1 MFQAM
6 RRFSLILIGLSV
18 AAPAFAQSFSDALDE
33 ALSHWRASV
42 WYSSTGNSGVAS
54 LEAMEFATQWRALAE
69 KTRGAPPPP
78 FMGDAQWNGFLDQV
92 SAQADAASEALSRD
106 DPMAGRQRL
115 KEIGG
120 SFAGLRARNGIVGF
134 SDHVAR
140 FGEIVEALRD
150 LAERRGTLDE
160 ARRVLIRATAVQGAV
175 AVVQLSA
182 SAPKKHYD
190 DREFQRLL
198 TQNRDG
204 LTALMAALVRPE
216 PPSDAYEIAGL
227 ISVVHA
233 NYNILFLRYG

>member
-1 MFQAM
+1 M
-6 RRFSLILIGLSV
+6 RALRLAVLLVLLPLGV
-18 AAPAFAQSFSDALDE
+18 VAQSFSDALDE

-54 LEAMEFATQWRALAE
+54 LEVTEFAAQWRALAE

-78 FMGDAQWNGFLDQV
+78 YMGDAQWNGFLDQV
-92 SAQADAASEALSRD
+92 SAQADGASEALSRD
-106 DPMAGRQRL
+106 DLAAGRQSLR
-115 KEIGG
+115 EIGA
-120 SFAGLRARNGIVGF
+120 SFAGLRARNGIVSF

-140 FGEIVEALRD
+140 FGEIVEALHD

-190 DREFQRLL
+190 DPEFQRLL

-204 LTALMAALVRPE
+204 LTALMAALVRQE
-216 PPSDAYEIAGL
+216 PPPDAYEIAGL

>member
-1 MFQAM
+1 M
-6 RRFSLILIGLSV
+6 RALRLAVLLMLLPLG
-18 AAPAFAQSFSDALDE
+18 AFAQSFSDALDE

-54 LEAMEFATQWRALAE
+54 LEVMEFATQWRTLAE

-92 SAQADAASEALSRD
+92 SAQAEAASEALSRD
-106 DPMAGRQRL
+106 DLAAGRQSL
-115 KEIGG
+115 KEIGNA
-120 SFAGLRARNGIVGF
+120 FAALRARNGIVNF

-140 FGEIVEALRD
+140 FGEIVEALHD

-190 DREFQRLL
+190 DPEFQRLL
-198 TQNRDG
+198 TQNREG
-204 LTALMAALVRPE
+204 LTALMAALVRQE
-216 PPSDAYEIAGL
+216 PPPDAYEIAGL
-227 ISVVHA
+227 VSVVHA